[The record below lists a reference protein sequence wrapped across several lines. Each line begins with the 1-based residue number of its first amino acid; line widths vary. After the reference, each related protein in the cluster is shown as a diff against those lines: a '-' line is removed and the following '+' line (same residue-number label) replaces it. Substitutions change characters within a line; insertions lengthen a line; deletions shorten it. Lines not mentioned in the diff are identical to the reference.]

1 MWAFA
6 LEENGDYGR
15 AAAAAREVLQ
25 EDPTGVCAGVVV
37 VVLWFV
43 RDVVTPPFRDARRL
57 TCVCE

>member
-37 VVLWFV
+37 VGLWFV
-43 RDVVTPPFRDARRL
+43 RECRNPTLP
-57 TCVCE
+57 